1 MWRKMSKYWRRTVNN
16 RQKKKESVKQLEVYI
31 GRSRKESKAYD
42 RKRHEFDIILTRE
55 LGESYYP
62 GWKKGWPNRYRQ
74 RTVRKNG
81 EWKRGK
87 KNVFRFGGSR

>member
-1 MWRKMSKYWRRTVNN
+1 MSKYWRRIVNN

-87 KNVFRFGGSR
+87 KNLFRLGGSR